1 MDDKTKLLPM
11 VEMMNDST
19 DTDPDKELIIGDTGR
34 NHFNRI
40 DLEDDQ
46 ARLKAGAALLNTFNF
61 AIQEQAGR
69 KHWTEADFHRFIRA
83 YVAIDGIGRSKT

>member
-1 MDDKTKLLPM
+1 MDQRMPQLE
-11 VEMMNDST
+11 VVAN
-19 DTDPDKELIIGDTGR
+19 DTDPDREIIIGDTGR
-34 NHFNRI
+34 DHFIRL

-69 KHWTEADFHRFIRA
+69 KHWTEGDFHRFIRA
-83 YVAIDGIGRSKT
+83 YVAIDGIGRSKP

>member
-1 MDDKTKLLPM
+1 M
-11 VEMMNDST
+11 VEATPLIKNELPHDK
-19 DTDPDKELIIGDTGR
+19 DPDRELVIGDAGR
-34 NHFNRI
+34 DILSRI
-40 DLEDDQ
+40 DVEDDR

-83 YVAIDGIGRSKT
+83 FVAIDGIGRGT